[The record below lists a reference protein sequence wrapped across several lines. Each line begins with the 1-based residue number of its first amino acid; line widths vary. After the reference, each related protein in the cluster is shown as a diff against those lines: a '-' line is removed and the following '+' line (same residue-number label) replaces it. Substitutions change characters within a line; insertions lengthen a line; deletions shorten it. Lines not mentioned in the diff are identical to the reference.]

1 MDASTAVY
9 RQSLLGSLN
18 GHYLMLPTVPVY
30 KRGKFLGHYW
40 MFFPFSIHKF
50 VLSHRAWSF
59 KGFKWFLTL
68 RCPKII
74 WLSMTGTQ
82 TNA

>member
-50 VLSHRAWSF
+50 VLSFLLRILANTELGVS
-59 KGFKWFLTL
+59 KVLNGF
-68 RCPKII
+68 
-74 WLSMTGTQ
+74 
-82 TNA
+82 